1 MLSLIWYCLLT
12 FSMVAVFCSP
22 LHVNIKS
29 IILWVCFPLLIQK
42 CHFHSTGKGKV
53 KNRKKK
59 YYKTEFW
66 CFQLTWC
73 DHTGC
78 FLKNFTPHVKDKVIF
93 PPCRWNRSTKIKLW
107 ETSSIRNTD
116 RVAMQTRQIHQKI
129 CSMGLPLL
137 IFYDI
142 FLSLSIT
149 LTETQTTSSCLW
161 CVTGTSPQHV
171 SLPCAFYLHLHAWE
185 AEQKKSDMFF
195 CLFSFSLKPVNVE
208 CCGETHRDKMA
219 LFTRANTKRL

>member
-1 MLSLIWYCLLT
+1 M
-12 FSMVAVFCSP
+12 
-22 LHVNIKS
+22 
-29 IILWVCFPLLIQK
+29 
-42 CHFHSTGKGKV
+42 
-53 KNRKKK
+53 KNRKK

-93 PPCRWNRSTKIKLW
+93 PPCLWNRSTKIKLW

-142 FLSLSIT
+142 FLSRSIT

-171 SLPCAFYLHLHAWE
+171 FLPCAFYCTYTSGR
-185 AEQKKSDMFF
+185 QSRRRVTCSFVF
-195 CLFSFSLKPVNVE
+195 CLFLLSLWMLTAVVSHTGTRWLYSPEQIQRGCTSGKEKHANSACEREMWV
-208 CCGETHRDKMA
+208 CGLASLDVC
-219 LFTRANTKRL
+219 RLDASSLSQKQQSHFQLKTCPKQ